1 MGDTLEDGVDL
12 GDVTSALSK
21 VGISA
26 LDSNGKMRDVG
37 NIMEDLMGV
46 WSQMDQTQKAAIATT
61 LAGKYQLTR
70 FEALMNRSDL

>member
-12 GDVTSALSK
+12 GDVTSASGK

-26 LDSNGKMRDVG
+26 LDSNGKMREVG

-46 WSQMDQTQKAAIATT
+46 WNQRTRPKRP
-61 LAGKYQLTR
+61 QLPQP
-70 FEALMNRSDL
+70 